1 MSQQTDPNVI
11 QYLGLRKAVGIIGV
25 SLPFLLIIGRWIGEG
40 FGFEP
45 TISDYYYTNMGDVF
59 VGCMCAIGIF
69 LMSVRGFNLSDR
81 IAGLIAFVFA
91 VTVAFF
97 PTTDKSGSVVEP
109 GYISTVHI
117 TSAAL
122 LFTTLAYFCLFEFTK
137 MAPNPTQRKLKRN
150 TVYRV
155 SGITI
160 LISIVLIAVF
170 KGGDLYAQY
179 KPGLIFESLAIE
191 AFGIAWLTKGEAILK
206 DEIPPQPD
214 PERDRMTA
222 AAGR

>member
-1 MSQQTDPNVI
+1 MSQQTDPNAI
-11 QYLGLRKAVGIIGV
+11 SYLGLRKAVGVIGV
-25 SLPFLLIIGRWIGEG
+25 SLPLLLIVGRWIGEG
-40 FGFEP
+40 WGFEP

-69 LMSVRGFNLSDR
+69 LMSVKGFNLSDR

-91 VTVAFF
+91 ITVAFC
-97 PTTDKSGSVVEP
+97 PTSDKSGKLVEP

-137 MAPNPTQRKLKRN
+137 GVPAPTPRKLKRN

-170 KGGDLYAQY
+170 KGGNLFTQY
-179 KPGLIFESLAIE
+179 NPGLIFESLAIE
-191 AFGIAWLTKGEAILK
+191 SFGVAWLTKGEAILK
-206 DEIPPQPD
+206 DVQE
-214 PERDRMTA
+214 PERSRVV